1 MPTPVQ
7 YSGLRSPTRLAHAH
21 GAVLGFI
28 EVDDVLPVADDQV
41 HGLAGALG
49 QRSRW
54 ALATPMMSMR
64 LTMPLE
70 SSNIFSVRRLAVPR
84 FVLRHIPQRRQAGQQ
99 PVHRAFGQA
108 GALRQA
114 L

>member
-1 MPTPVQ
+1 MSCPSRMTRCTASPVRWA
-7 YSGLRSPTRLAHAH
+7 S
-21 GAVLGFI
+21 
-28 EVDDVLPVADDQV
+28 
-41 HGLAGALG
+41 
-49 QRSRW
+49 RSRW